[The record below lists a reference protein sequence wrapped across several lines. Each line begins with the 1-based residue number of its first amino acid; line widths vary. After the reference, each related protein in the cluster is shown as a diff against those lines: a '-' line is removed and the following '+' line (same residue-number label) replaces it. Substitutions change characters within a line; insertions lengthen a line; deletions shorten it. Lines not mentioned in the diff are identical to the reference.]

1 MNNLNPLKAQPY
13 SMKILF
19 VIASDR
25 FLDMGYTVPKK
36 LLEEHGIEC
45 VTASTVRGNCYGMQ
59 GEIAQADLTINDV
72 DPAEYDGIIIDGG
85 IGCQDELWR
94 NEKLIDI
101 TNKIGTSG
109 KVAAAICLAP
119 VILGEAG
126 LLAGK
131 KTACFETPAT
141 VRVLTLDKAE
151 VSHDNVVT
159 DGRIVT
165 AKTPFDAEEF
175 ARAILSVLL

>member
-1 MNNLNPLKAQPY
+1 
-13 SMKILF
+13 MKILF

-101 TNKIGTSG
+101 TNKIGVSG
-109 KVAAAICLAP
+109 KLAAAICLAP
-119 VILGEAG
+119 VILAEAG

-131 KTACFETPAT
+131 KATCLQTPAT
-141 VRVLTLDKAE
+141 LRVLTLDKAE
-151 VSHDNVVT
+151 IVQDKVVADGSVVT
-159 DGRIVT
+159 
-165 AKTPFDAEEF
+165 AQTPFDAEEF
-175 ARAILSVLL
+175 GRAILSVIR

>member
-72 DPAEYDGIIIDGG
+72 DPAESMTVSSSTAVSAV
-85 IGCQDELWR
+85 R
-94 NEKLIDI
+94 
-101 TNKIGTSG
+101 TNSG
-109 KVAAAICLAP
+109 AMK
-119 VILGEAG
+119 
-126 LLAGK
+126 
-131 KTACFETPAT
+131 
-141 VRVLTLDKAE
+141 
-151 VSHDNVVT
+151 N
-159 DGRIVT
+159 
-165 AKTPFDAEEF
+165 
-175 ARAILSVLL
+175 LSI